1 MTLPEPARHEWM
13 LCLLQKEL
21 VGFLFTRLM
30 TTFPPPQ
37 RSQFVALLEQ
47 EASEEAL
54 QAFTRHHLANI
65 PAFVTQS
72 LQEFR
77 ARFLPSEHQ
86 GPL

>member
-1 MTLPEPARHEWM
+1 MFPFPVYLFERVRQQY
-13 LCLLQKEL
+13 LDSRNLQ
-21 VGFLFTRLM
+21 
-30 TTFPPPQ
+30 PPLQ

-54 QAFTRHHLANI
+54 QAFTRQHLANI

-72 LQEFR
+72 LQEVR
-77 ARFLPSEHQ
+77 ARFRPSEHQ